1 MVGRAQGSSA
11 EPRTPSRER
20 TAGDLV
26 ARHGCTTGLRTEE
39 LTTGTNDDSGEA
51 SLDASEDGGAGRGGA
66 HGGGGWEREARN
78 AAGRAVLL
86 ARQGAGRTAKWARWV
101 GEGGLEKMNRRW
113 GDLVSGAHTQ
123 AAALGGSL
131 ARACGAQLEH
141 WAARGRTGRRGRP
154 GWGAWEGVLGLFSLF
169 IFLPFLYLNIVLSFE
184 FKFNH
189 ALRV

>member
-1 MVGRAQGSSA
+1 MLAAMARAGVRGGECEAMPGGHGHGGVATGTTCHKGKEEGRR
-11 EPRTPSRER
+11 PRRGTRERMGAWLTWASMSRELWMVLR
-20 TAGDLV
+20 VPGDGCCACEEGKEQRRWAG
-26 ARHGCTTGLRTEE
+26 
-39 LTTGTNDDSGEA
+39 
-51 SLDASEDGGAGRGGA
+51 
-66 HGGGGWEREARN
+66 W
-78 AAGRAVLL
+78 L
-86 ARQGAGRTAKWARWV
+86 ATWARWV

-113 GDLVSGAHTQ
+113 GDLVGGAHTQ

-184 FKFNH
+184 FKFKH